1 MILFVTRAWY
11 KNNIP
16 FLTENGSMK
25 LVFLA
30 ATLVLFATA
39 GCKPSTP
46 DSPDPASYGKVIT
59 PDHHVPVEHQ
69 DTQEKS

>member
-1 MILFVTRAWY
+1 
-11 KNNIP
+11 
-16 FLTENGSMK
+16 MK

-59 PDHHVPVEHQ
+59 PDHHVPAEHQ
-69 DTQEKS
+69 DTQENHEQSVARARNPGRATGMKKS